1 MSRLFALAVGLSGI
15 FLSAPL
21 AAQDAQPAPAPTEQP
36 QAQEAQPAPAEP
48 QTQEAQPAPAP
59 AEPQAQ
65 EAQPAPAPAEQA
77 QEQTPAPQ
85 PQAQQPAASQAPA
98 QPRASA
104 PRAAPP
110 PPPLEADNTWNLD
123 MSTGGRVV
131 IQLRPDVAPQTVER
145 IKTLTRQGF
154 YNGLAFFRVIE
165 GFMAQGGDP
174 QNNGTGGSPLPDLP
188 AEFNGGMHLRGA
200 VAMARAQDPN
210 SANSQF
216 YIMFVP
222 RLNMDRAYTVFGR
235 VISGMNYV
243 DTIER
248 GEPPA
253 QPSRILRAS
262 LGSENVAAMSPEQI
276 QAETARLAS
285 VAPIAPPPAAGPG
298 TRGVGPAVP
307 PPASYRPLE
316 PVRAEGAPPRRR
328 GQ

>member
-36 QAQEAQPAPAEP
+36 
-48 QTQEAQPAPAP
+48 APAP
-59 AEPQAQ
+59 TEQPAAQ
-65 EAQPAPAPAEQA
+65 EAQPAPAPAEQPQA
-77 QEQTPAPQ
+77 QEQAPAAQPEAQPAEQ

-104 PRAAPP
+104 PRTAPP

-123 MSTGGRVV
+123 LSTGGRVV

-174 QNNGTGGSPLPDLP
+174 QNNGTGGSTLPDVN
-188 AEFNGGMHLRGA
+188 AEINGMLHVRGA
-200 VAMARAQDPN
+200 VGMARAQDPN

-222 RLNMDRAYTVFGR
+222 RLQMDRVYTVFGR

-248 GEPPA
+248 GEPPS

-262 LGSENVAAMSPEQI
+262 LGSENVPPMTAEQI
-276 QAETARLAS
+276 QAETARLAAAAP
-285 VAPIAPPPAAGPG
+285 VAPAAG
-298 TRGVGPAVP
+298 TRTGVGPAVP
-307 PPASYRPLE
+307 PPPSYRPLE

>member
-1 MSRLFALAVGLSGI
+1 MSRLFALAAGLCG
-15 FLSAPL
+15 FMFSAPL
-21 AAQDAQPAPAPTEQP
+21 A
-36 QAQEAQPAPAEP
+36 
-48 QTQEAQPAPAP
+48 
-59 AEPQAQ
+59 AQ
-65 EAQPAPAPAEQA
+65 EAQPAPAPAPA
-77 QEQTPAPQ
+77 QQ
-85 PQAQQPAASQAPA
+85 PQAEAPAPAAQAPA
-98 QPRASA
+98 QPAAQTQPTATA
-104 PRAAPP
+104 PRTAPP

-123 MSTGGRVV
+123 LSTGGRVV

-174 QNNGTGGSPLPDLP
+174 QNSGMGGSTLPDVP

-200 VAMARAQDPN
+200 VGMARAQDPN

-222 RLNMDRAYTVFGR
+222 RLQMDRTYTVFGR
-235 VISGMNYV
+235 VVSGMNYV
-243 DTIER
+243 DGIER

-262 LGSENVAAMSPEQI
+262 LGSENVPAMTAEQI

-285 VAPIAPPPAAGPG
+285 VAATAAPTAA
-298 TRGVGPAVP
+298 TRNGVGPAVP
-307 PPASYRPLE
+307 QPPTYRPLE
-316 PVRAEGAPPRRR
+316 PVRAEGAPPRQRR

>member
-36 QAQEAQPAPAEP
+36 QAQEAQPAPAEQSP
-48 QTQEAQPAPAP
+48 P
-59 AEPQAQ
+59 Q
-65 EAQPAPAPAEQA
+65 EAQPAPAPAEQPQA
-77 QEQTPAPQ
+77 QTPAPQ
-85 PQAQQPAASQAPA
+85 PEAQQPAASQAPA

-104 PRAAPP
+104 PRTAPP

-123 MSTGGRVV
+123 LSTGGRVV

-174 QNNGTGGSPLPDLP
+174 HNNGTGGSPLPDLP

-200 VAMARAQDPN
+200 VAMARAQDMN

-222 RLNMDRAYTVFGR
+222 RLQMDRVYTVFGR
-235 VISGMNYV
+235 VVSGMNYV

-262 LGSENVAAMSPEQI
+262 LGSENVPAMTAEQI

-285 VAPIAPPPAAGPG
+285 AAPIAPSPEAGPG
-298 TRGVGPAVP
+298 NRGVGPAVP
-307 PPASYRPLE
+307 PPPSYRPLE